1 MIKLV
6 FHLLFFS
13 IQTERQFIFEYYVTH
28 GVVVAGHVT
37 IIEIPCPLS
46 SWSLFHCVSDHS

>member
-46 SWSLFHCVSDHS
+46 PRSLFHCVFDHS